1 MSINTLSFV
10 KKFYDLIIRFRFLVL
25 KYLSPSSFVKKD
37 YGDTNFI
44 TGIRAY
50 AAIGVVLIHSG
61 GAGLRDL
68 GVLGNHIVDLG
79 RTGPYVFFVISGFTV
94 AQSIKL
100 SDSFKSYFLK
110 RFFRIAPLYYFWLVV
125 TIIMSISYFHSPNK
139 DLSFFNLITHL
150 FFINFLD
157 YTSDISI
164 IGVEWTIPIEML
176 YYIFL
181 PIMMFISR
189 GWRGGLLLLVI
200 SWIICNF
207 SMQYAY
213 LLPLPSEEAQLAVH
227 FSPFP
232 YGFCFVLGLLA
243 FRVRP
248 IVGSSSFQGNV
259 AFLCVSL
266 ACLIYI
272 VLPSTILGFFD
283 NEVVLISM
291 LTFVIILYGNNKS
304 FFYNFLFNNK
314 SVQFLGVISYGI
326 YLAHLQVMYF
336 ANKINHIFFNT
347 STGNFIITLFLTS
360 IISAL
365 TYRLIEKP
373 CIETGKFF
381 TRSLN

>member
-1 MSINTLSFV
+1 MHFNISSHI
-10 KKFYDLIIRFRFLVL
+10 KEFYDLIIRLRFFIL

-68 GVLGNHIVDLG
+68 GVLGNHIVDIG
-79 RTGPYVFFVISGFTV
+79 RTGPYVFFVISGFAV

-125 TIIMSISYFHSPNK
+125 TIIMSISYFKNPNI
-139 DLSFFNLITHL
+139 DISVFNLITHL
-150 FFINFLD
+150 FFINFWD
-157 YTSDISI
+157 NTSKTSI
-164 IGVEWTIPIEML
+164 IGVEWTIPIEMF
-176 YYIFL
+176 YYIIL
-181 PIMMFISR
+181 PMMMSISR
-189 GWRGGLLLLVI
+189 RGGLLLLLFI
-200 SWIICNF
+200 SWIICNL

-213 LLPLPSEEAQLAVH
+213 LLPLPTEQAQLAVH

-259 AFLCVSL
+259 AFLCASL
-266 ACLIYI
+266 ACLIYM
-272 VLPSTILGFFD
+272 VFPGTILIFFD
-283 NEVVLISM
+283 NEVVFFSM
-291 LTFVIILYGNNKS
+291 LTFVIIVYGNNKS

-326 YLAHLQVMYF
+326 YLSHLQVMYF
-336 ANKINHIFFNT
+336 VNKINHGFFNT
-347 STGNFIITLFLTS
+347 STGNFIITLILTS

-365 TYRLIEKP
+365 TYKLIEKP

-381 TRSLN
+381 ARS

>member
-1 MSINTLSFV
+1 MRFNISSHI
-10 KKFYDLIIRFRFLVL
+10 KEFYDLIIRFRFFIL

-37 YGDTNFI
+37 YGGTNFI

-68 GVLGNHIVDLG
+68 GVLGNHIVDIG

-125 TIIMSISYFHSPNK
+125 TLIMSISYFQDPNK
-139 DLSFFNLITHL
+139 DISIFNLITHL
-150 FFINFLD
+150 FFINFWD
-157 YTSDISI
+157 YTSETSI
-164 IGVEWTIPIEML
+164 VGVEWTIPIEMF
-176 YYIFL
+176 YYIIL
-181 PIMMFISR
+181 PMMMFISR
-189 GWRGGLLLLVI
+189 GWRELLLLLFI
-200 SWIICNF
+200 SWIICNL

-213 LLPLPSEEAQLAVH
+213 LLPLPTEQAQLAVH

-232 YGFCFVLGLLA
+232 YSFCFVLGLLA

-259 AFLCVSL
+259 AFLCASL
-266 ACLIYI
+266 ACLIYG
-272 VLPSTILGFFD
+272 VFPSTILRFFD
-283 NEVVLISM
+283 NEVVFFSI
-291 LTFVIILYGNNKS
+291 LTFVIIVYGNNKS
-304 FFYNFLFNNK
+304 FFYNFLYNNK

-336 ANKINHIFFNT
+336 ANKINHVFFNT
-347 STGNFIITLFLTS
+347 LTGNFIITLILTS

-381 TRSLN
+381 ARS